1 MLVEWLFWIAVLAL
15 LHTWVLYPLLITARA
30 RLRRLPLTRREQ
42 LPPVTLVVIAA
53 DAAQDIDAKLCNSLT
68 LDYPHDLLKVLII
81 VDGGRDDTAA
91 RVRAFESP
99 RVKLIENPARLGRA
113 ACLELAAAHA
123 GGDVIIFT
131 GAEHLLE
138 RDAVRA
144 VLAHFGDAG
153 VGVVNGV
160 VRGEDHAE
168 LALRLAESL
177 SGSVPVTSGGL
188 LAVRARLLPRLL
200 ESGIDEQVL
209 PMNAARRGYRSTVA
223 QDAATR
229 RQHRPAAIE
238 RVQRVAMRWRLLLA
252 RPGLLLPV
260 INPLWLRYFSHIVLR
275 LLAPLFAF
283 VALACGVL
291 LARGSLFY
299 QLLLV
304 MQLGIYLLALAG
316 MFLPAL
322 RDSHIARV
330 PARWL
335 EGHMLAVR
343 GLISMTQGRDA

>member
-1 MLVEWLFWIAVLAL
+1 LTLLL
-15 LHTWVLYPLLITARA
+15 LHLLFCSLSLSSLLLTDPAPTELYTLSLHDA
-30 RLRRLPLTRREQ
+30 LP
-42 LPPVTLVVIAA
+42 I
-53 DAAQDIDAKLCNSLT
+53 
-68 LDYPHDLLKVLII
+68 Y
-81 VDGGRDDTAA
+81 
-91 RVRAFESP
+91 
-99 RVKLIENPARLGRA
+99 
-113 ACLELAAAHA
+113 
-123 GGDVIIFT
+123 
-131 GAEHLLE
+131 
-138 RDAVRA
+138 
-144 VLAHFGDAG
+144 FGDAG

-229 RQHRPAAIE
+229 RQHGPAAIE
-238 RVQRVAMRWRLLLA
+238 RVRRVAMRWRLLLA